1 MANNYIAGQIGKNR
15 GRSRGSTPRGGI
27 LPSEQRKRS
36 RQDSSEEGRSVTAAT
51 NAPEPCLKR
60 SRFMGVTGA
69 GAAINSVLKSADPSS
84 YRSKRK
90 TTTKINASNEEMNI
104 DESDTG
110 ANTKCIDDA
119 DQKTD
124 DRLKSGVVLNM
135 RRKVA
140 AAKKG
145 LLEALA
151 RLVSGHRQK
160 EGPLEKAD
168 TRRSA
173 HFSSIQSLKRP
184 KKPIQSPNEAS
195 TDSEAAQYLPIS
207 KDSESAALKASPRL
221 SLNPRHRCSKAGILS
236 KDQILAS
243 TLHAGAEVKERGP
256 DERPVRSTKSLSTER
271 KDRGD
276 MGPSTSARQQER
288 KRRNKRQQKEKHSLR
303 LALKGRRHYNA
314 EGVVDEEATRWAL
327 PSRKRALGRQV
338 YDKQG
343 YDRSEGQHDD
353 AKDGKGEQ
361 SNAGKGK
368 RSGRQAGASKRS
380 TRSRAGDPRAAQDSR
395 LKSAPSKGAEASTTR
410 RRHKND
416 KHDYSH
422 AHSMRMFE
430 EGKKEGRGR
439 KKEKRPPLEEESEA
453 DERPRPRRH
462 SFPPLQTRSRTR
474 VKRSS
479 RLARKD
485 RRVYGKDGFR
495 VVTQESCAELP
506 TEARAGRKR
515 MRRKRRAW
523 VKGVV
528 TVQAPEDILGQRAK
542 RHLKALGDN
551 LFTLKALSDRWA
563 GTANV
568 EADERHVP
576 LRQTRTEA
584 EAKLTTAK
592 RQLRESMAQ
601 LLNLYKEEAL
611 EDSDW
616 EAEEATCAV
625 CGGGEATDEND
636 IAICDKCRVPYHQD
650 CHAPPLR
657 PEDLGE
663 EEDEWWCSR
672 CELVYDRLSN
682 AVLDAYGVEE
692 ERARTFRRVQSL
704 LEDADDSKAE
714 GADHEESEEEDS
726 DYVTEESEDEDEDE
740 DSGSEDGSGEDE
752 ERGGGGSSDNGS
764 RSAALSNDKV
774 GQKLRAVRKE
784 EAPRKCQNNRKQDKE
799 SYARARSSSTGS
811 YHSSEDED
819 FDSDNSSYS
828 SGDSFDSDFY

>member
-1 MANNYIAGQIGKNR
+1 
-15 GRSRGSTPRGGI
+15 
-27 LPSEQRKRS
+27 
-36 RQDSSEEGRSVTAAT
+36 
-51 NAPEPCLKR
+51 
-60 SRFMGVTGA
+60 
-69 GAAINSVLKSADPSS
+69 
-84 YRSKRK
+84 
-90 TTTKINASNEEMNI
+90 MNI

-124 DRLKSGVVLNM
+124 DRLKSGVVRNM

-160 EGPLEKAD
+160 QGPLKKAD

-173 HFSSIQSLKRP
+173 HFSSIHALQRP
-184 KKPIQSPNEAS
+184 KKPIQSRSEAS

-207 KDSESAALKASPRL
+207 KESESAAVKASPRL
-221 SLNPRHRCSKAGILS
+221 SLNPRRRYSKAGILS

-243 TLHAGAEVKERGP
+243 TPHAGAEVRQQGP
-256 DERPVRSTKSLSTER
+256 EERPVRSTKSLSTER

-276 MGPSTSARQQER
+276 MGPSSSARQQER
-288 KRRNKRQQKEKHSLR
+288 KRSNKRQQEEKHSLR

-314 EGVVDEEATRWAL
+314 EGVVDEEATRWTL
-327 PSRKRALGRQV
+327 PSRKRVLGRQE

-343 YDRSEGQHDD
+343 YDKSKGQHDD

-380 TRSRAGDPRAAQDSR
+380 TRSRAGDPRATQDSR

-416 KHDYSH
+416 KHDNSH
-422 AHSMRMFE
+422 AHGVRMFE

-453 DERPRPRRH
+453 DERPRSRRH

-474 VKRSS
+474 GKRSS

-506 TEARAGRKR
+506 SEARAGRKR
-515 MRRKRRAW
+515 VRRKRRAW

-528 TVQAPEDILGQRAK
+528 AVQAPEDILGQRAK

-563 GTANV
+563 GTASV

-592 RQLRESMAQ
+592 RQLRETMAQ

-611 EDSDW
+611 ENSDW

-692 ERARTFRRVQSL
+692 EGARTFRRVQSL
-704 LEDADDSKAE
+704 LEDAYDSKAE
-714 GADHEESEEEDS
+714 GADHEESEDEDS
-726 DYVTEESEDEDEDE
+726 DYVTEESEDEDED
-740 DSGSEDGSGEDE
+740 SGFEDGSSEDE
-752 ERGGGGSSDNGS
+752 ERGGGGSSDDGS
-764 RSAALSNDKV
+764 RSVALSNDKV
-774 GQKLRAVRKE
+774 GQKLQAKRKE
-784 EAPRKCQNNRKQDKE
+784 NAPRKGPNDRKQDKE